1 MKKQVVLLLLL
12 LICSFRSFAQGP
24 MAGVQ
29 PKDGM
34 MGNLQN
40 MQMDNFE
47 VNVNQM
53 DDETRKKTESSGC
66 YLSF

>member
-12 LICSFRSFAQGP
+12 LICSCSFAQGP

-53 DDETRKKTESSGC
+53 DDETRKN
-66 YLSF
+66 